1 MADTLT
7 SSPHDRPRVELEQ
20 PHLTTHESTDR
31 ETTLTESPRQGSIK
45 SASPAPEN
53 ENKPTI
59 PESKEVNDEQE
70 EEHPEYPSSWKLGL
84 IITGLCL
91 SIFCLALVSVLS
103 T

>member
-7 SSPHDRPRVELEQ
+7 SSPHDRPRVEQ
-20 PHLTTHESTDR
+20 
-31 ETTLTESPRQGSIK
+31 
-45 SASPAPEN
+45 
-53 ENKPTI
+53 NKPTI
-59 PESKEVNDEQE
+59 AESKEVNDEQE

-103 T
+103 P